1 LRHKLADHAAMDAPV
16 EIAGRE
22 DQAATPRHRHWPRL
36 ALRAIGLLAL
46 AIIVALAF
54 GAYRQ
59 PDLLL
64 NLMGLRYCG

>member
-1 LRHKLADHAAMDAPV
+1 MDAPV
-16 EIAGRE
+16 EIVGSTERSPL
-22 DQAATPRHRHWPRL
+22 PRQPLWPRRML
-36 ALRAIGLLAL
+36 WAAGMLVV
-46 AIIVALAF
+46 AIIAALAF